1 MIILD
6 THVWLWWWSERPEV
20 LSAAAMRA
28 IEGAEQIG
36 ISSLCCYEV
45 ALAER
50 RQRVILDRDIRAWIA
65 SAVRD
70 ERVLVL
76 PPTVEIATVAA
87 GLAWDHSDPFDRM
100 IVATA
105 IVERAPLVTKDD
117 RIRRFQ
123 GVPTIW

>member
-1 MIILD
+1 LIVLD
-6 THVWLWWWSERPEV
+6 THAWIWWWSEEPDA

-28 IEGAEQIG
+28 IETADEIG
-36 ISSLCCYEV
+36 ISTLCCYEV

-70 ERVLVL
+70 ERVRIL
-76 PPTVEIATVAA
+76 PPTVEIATQAA
-87 GLAWDHSDPFDRM
+87 ALAWEHWDPFDRV

-105 IVERAPLVTKDD
+105 IVHRAPLVTKDD
-117 RIRRFQ
+117 RIRRFA
-123 GVPTIW
+123 GVTTIW